1 MVISLKRKYKNIRLI
16 ACIPCYNQEKNFSL
30 QDKKRY
36 AKILKKADE
45 QILLSET
52 YYKGCMQKRDKYMA
66 DNADILIAYLKKP
79 TGGTAFTVN
88 YFTKKY
94 PLKEK
99 ILL

>member
-1 MVISLKRKYKNIRLI
+1 
-16 ACIPCYNQEKNFSL
+16 
-30 QDKKRY
+30 
-36 AKILKKADE
+36 
-45 QILLSET
+45 
-52 YYKGCMQKRDKYMA
+52 MQKRDKYMA